1 MERNSFAVDTHT
13 CWNCHHTVD
22 SGDKCPTCHKILPMV
37 EDVDYFSFLGF
48 KKQLNLDLDELEH
61 RFYELSREYHPDYY
75 SNGSEIEKEIS
86 LERASFLNS
95 AYQILKDPIQ
105 RAKYLLQLEWGEVP
119 EEKKKIPP
127 EILMEVMELQ
137 EKLVECNSET
147 DPEKKK
153 KCEAEIEQIK
163 SGLLKKMVDLN
174 AQLKNLFIKWD
185 ENVLN
190 NPSNESKQEILKELN
205 KNLSIRAYLNTL
217 LSTINK

>member
-13 CWNCHHTVD
+13 CWNCHQMVE
-22 SGDKCPTCHKILPMV
+22 SGDKCPSCHKILPMV
-37 EDVDYFSFLGF
+37 EEVDYFSFLGF

-75 SNGSEIEKEIS
+75 FNSSEIEKEIS

-105 RAKYLLQLEWGEVP
+105 RAKYLLQLEWGEIT

-137 EKLVECNSET
+137 EKLLECNSET

-163 SGLLKKMVDLN
+163 LGLLKKMDDLN
-174 AQLKNLFIKWD
+174 KELKNLFVKWD

>member
-1 MERNSFAVDTHT
+1 
-13 CWNCHHTVD
+13 
-22 SGDKCPTCHKILPMV
+22 MV
-37 EDVDYFSFLGF
+37 EEVDYFSFLGF

-75 SNGSEIEKEIS
+75 SNSSEIEKEIS

-105 RAKYLLQLEWGEVP
+105 RAKYLLQLEWGEVS

-137 EKLVECNSET
+137 EKLLECNSET

-163 SGLLKKMVDLN
+163 LGLLKKMDDLN
-174 AQLKNLFIKWD
+174 KELKNLFVKWD